1 MLQLNQLAEL
11 LANIYPHA
19 RYRLKDLGEDLS
31 NTGNLEEAAK
41 MASLC
46 DELDAAAAAIKKGML
61 PPAGVKIN
69 EAARIQEL
77 EAGLRSIRGITRTAV
92 ARMKAPSSMKCIE
105 DNCTLLLG
113 DEPLDGVT
121 P

>member
-1 MLQLNQLAEL
+1 VSPDKELKLQLD
-11 LANIYPHA
+11 
-19 RYRLKDLGEDLS
+19 RL
-31 NTGNLEEAAK
+31 
-41 MASLC
+41 
-46 DELDAAAAAIKKGML
+46 
-61 PPAGVKIN
+61 
-69 EAARIQEL
+69 AARIQEL

-121 P
+121 S